1 MNIATV
7 QSWVET
13 MESGQ
18 GQIYPY
24 VGTEMWWLVLAIVI
38 WLVWHVTTG
47 IRETEEHEEVSNR
60 APGSNDHKSN
70 ITNW

>member
-1 MNIATV
+1 MDIATV
-7 QSWVET
+7 QNWVET

-24 VGTEMWWLVLAIVI
+24 VGTEVWWLVLAIVI

-47 IRETEEHEEVSNR
+47 IRETEEHEEVRNR
-60 APGSNDHKSN
+60 APGSNDHKNN